1 MSPTPQQVS
10 WSWGKYRQR
19 LHNLKTVALVLGV
32 CKHLDTTFVIKDV
45 KKKQFLGEVL
55 VSVELHVI
63 LSDVPVSAVYP

>member
-32 CKHLDTTFVIKDV
+32 CKRDGQRTF
-45 KKKQFLGEVL
+45 GR
-55 VSVELHVI
+55 VSGGCLRFIQSVTL
-63 LSDVPVSAVYP
+63 